1 MVCWYNE
8 TRYRT
13 VTDYRTETHNGRT
26 EYITTTRQEP
36 YTERVIDFTR
46 DEPFNFNR
54 WQDDSRN
61 PDTLPLDQTKVTR
74 IKLRRFI
81 RMGDGE
87 TREKLEE
94 QKREMISSAKRM
106 FPRSQVDFEQVDEI
120 LGFKSRVASY
130 LNGTPWWMKTRYY
143 LCMSMCCLTWVYRW
157 MFNRST
163 QKSAFDIEK
172 SVFIA

>member
-1 MVCWYNE
+1 MSSLIS
-8 TRYRT
+8 T
-13 VTDYRTETHNGRT
+13 VGKIIVAIRRRCLWTK
-26 EYITTTRQEP
+26 Q
-36 YTERVIDFTR
+36 
-46 DEPFNFNR
+46 
-54 WQDDSRN
+54 
-61 PDTLPLDQTKVTR
+61 KVTR

-130 LNGTPWWMKTRYY
+130 LNGSPWWMKMGVQMV
-143 LCMSMCCLTWVYRW
+143 LHVLSHLGVQMDV
-157 MFNRST
+157 
-163 QKSAFDIEK
+163 
-172 SVFIA
+172 